1 MFSFEAFK
9 ALMQTK
15 GFWGDATAITT
26 LERELN
32 IKLVLTNIAKG
43 VDGLLHISELDWKRV
58 EKVEEYL
65 KEGDKLDVKL
75 IGVDSRSGKIK
86 LSKKALLPKPENN

>member
-1 MFSFEAFK
+1 MQYGAF
-9 ALMQTK
+9 
-15 GFWGDATAITT
+15 I
-26 LERELN
+26 E
-32 IKLVLTNIAKG
+32 IAKG
-43 VDGLLHISELDWKRV
+43 VDGLLHISEIDWKRV